1 MPLSKEANF
10 EDWLYDC
17 PILEKDC
24 TDEWVEKDKMGNDV
38 KVVCYYFKIP
48 KESKNDQNKNY
59 RQEKR
64 DQAHKEMGERCFRYV
79 GEL

>member
-1 MPLSKEANF
+1 MAKTETVDTKESDSFYSFSRYTEADTKEANF

-48 KESKNDQNKNY
+48 KESKND
-59 RQEKR
+59 
-64 DQAHKEMGERCFRYV
+64 
-79 GEL
+79 